1 MPGLARNRDRNL
13 TQAALSDELAREAL
27 EAYRVHGS
35 KSAAARA
42 LNIPMGTYKNRLKVA
57 LERGMAK
64 HQDEAIEAAMDAVAT
79 RMVPGLVWAKTK
91 NEDGTSYSVLLKPE
105 QESAPTYDDLADKIA
120 SRLAEIPA
128 APPILRP
135 ADASSDLLNFMPLF
149 DVHLGSKIGGF
160 GTADAVK
167 RLTDGARDV
176 IARSPVTETMVILNG
191 GDFTEQNDPSN
202 QTPQSKHPLSVDGEY
217 DDTTDIATDVTV
229 ELIEA
234 ALQRAER
241 VHYKALR
248 GNHDPHTARIL
259 RAALRQRYRESDR
272 VVIDDH
278 GIDFFAHEWGVNL
291 LCGHHGDIKG
301 KSPKDYVMA
310 MAAKYPE
317 AWGRTRHRELWTGHK
332 HHLQTSEFPGMVTY
346 QVRAITPMN
355 RYAEENLFLSGSEIM
370 CVTYRKSG
378 GRAGYAVHQ
387 F

>member
-1 MPGLARNRDRNL
+1 M
-13 TQAALSDELAREAL
+13 TQAPLSDDLAREAL
-27 EAYRVHGS
+27 EAFRTHGS
-35 KSAAARA
+35 KSQAARVLGLPA
-42 LNIPMGTYKNRLKVA
+42 GTFKNRLKVA
-57 LERGMAK
+57 IERGMAR
-64 HQDEAIEAAMDAVAT
+64 HQDEAIEAAMDAVST

-91 NEDGTSYSVLLKPE
+91 NDDGTSYSVLLKPE
-105 QESAPTYDDLADKIA
+105 KESGPSYEEVADKIA
-120 SRLAEIPA
+120 ERLLRVPPA
-128 APPILRP
+128 PMLIRP
-135 ADASSDLLNFMPLF
+135 AEVERELLNFLALF
-149 DVHLGSKIGGF
+149 DVHLGSRIGSF
-160 GTADAVK
+160 GTADAVA
-167 RLTDGARDV
+167 RLMEGARDV

-234 ALQRAER
+234 ALQRADR

-259 RAALRQRYRESDR
+259 RAALRQRYRDSDR
-272 VVIDDH
+272 VIIEDQ
-278 GIDFFAHEWGVNL
+278 GIDFFAHEWGANL

-332 HHLQTSEFPGMVTY
+332 HHLQVAEFPGMTTY